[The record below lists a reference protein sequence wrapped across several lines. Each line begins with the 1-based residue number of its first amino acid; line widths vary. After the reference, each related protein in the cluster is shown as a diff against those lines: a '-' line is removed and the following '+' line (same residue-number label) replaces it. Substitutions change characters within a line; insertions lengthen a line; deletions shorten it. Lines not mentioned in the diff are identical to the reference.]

1 MFTQRK
7 LFMSLSLALFT
18 GSASAG
24 PIVYTV
30 SINYNNFTS
39 QFGTMDLTTGAF
51 NQIGSVISDPLGGLM
66 PGSNG
71 KLLSLSIS
79 GNLDSVDPATGA
91 VSVIGATGL
100 GNLAGVTAELNGTVY
115 ATDLYNNFYS
125 VNTTNG
131 VASLIGPTGLPICP
145 SLISPV
151 EVSDETLFMANGKLY
166 ATFDG
171 INLMNS
177 TVVDSPEL
185 YQINPVTGVATMVG
199 ATALG
204 LQAAVQINGTVYGLD
219 FNPTGPNAV
228 LSLDLANGNTTF
240 LNNYVS
246 SPVAGGVN
254 AFAVTGVSP
263 TPEPASFTLVGI
275 GIAAVLV
282 SRRRKR
288 RS

>member
-18 GSASAG
+18 ASASAG

-30 SINYNNFTS
+30 SINFNNFTG

-51 NQIGSVISDPLGGLM
+51 NKIGSVISDPLGGLM

-151 EVSDETLFMANGKLY
+151 EVSAETLFMANGKLY

-177 TVVDSPEL
+177 TVVDPPEL

-204 LQAAVQINGTVYGLD
+204 LEAAVQINGTVYGLD